1 MDTILRSLYSL
12 INITMLVN
20 TFAVNYYG
28 RPYMKDIYENKLFY
42 RNLQILYVLL
52 ISCALEIFPP
62 LNDMLQLSTLPTVV
76 AEAPAA
82 LKLKLWYKSLDAIL
96 SILTFPGFITSMM
109 ILDTLLSWSFERTV
123 RIVYSSTTLS
133 MKRKR

>member
-12 INITMLVN
+12 TNITMLVN

-82 LKLKLWYKSLDAIL
+82 RKLKFWYKSLDAIL